1 MGCWL
6 LMDSFQMPIPT
17 HQLLCPSLPS
27 LEMRPT
33 NQKPV
38 SITSVRKYHFC
49 VMLQEKPSWSP
60 ELCIA
65 CEHRLGVQSFSSTF
79 TTFAPIIA
87 QKWPEP
93 GKAQRP

>member
-65 CEHRLGVQSFSSTF
+65 CEHRLGVQSLDELLNEAS
-79 TTFAPIIA
+79 FADSCLERLRD
-87 QKWPEP
+87 KGGEL
-93 GKAQRP
+93 